1 MLLTQW
7 KIIVLFSLCPSV
19 KCNLVNKWMHYS
31 PKIYSVYAQS
41 CSSTASLR
49 VENIE
54 LLPKY
59 IVCCVLFDPE
69 ALSAMSKRYTYTL
82 WVELTAF
89 AVQWTL
95 FTVPSLHVM
104 RVIYCM
110 LECVCV
116 CVCLR
121 VVDNRHCALH
131 FSVLLKCRNGSHR
144 LGHLKNQYWQRM
156 KVLKSTEPFFE
167 FVKVSQ

>member
-1 MLLTQW
+1 
-7 KIIVLFSLCPSV
+7 
-19 KCNLVNKWMHYS
+19 MHYS
-31 PKIYSVYAQS
+31 AKRNSVNAQS

-69 ALSAMSKRYTYTL
+69 ALSAMSKRCTYTL
-82 WVELTAF
+82 WVELSAF

-104 RVIYCM
+104 HVIYCM
-110 LECVCV
+110 LEVCV
-116 CVCLR
+116 CMRVCACLR
-121 VVDNRHCALH
+121 VVDNRHCASH
-131 FSVLLKCRNGSHR
+131 FSVLLKCRNDSHR
-144 LGHLKNQYWQRM
+144 LGHLKNQY
-156 KVLKSTEPFFE
+156 
-167 FVKVSQ
+167 